1 MKAGRLDRLITIQ
14 RKSSASSD
22 SGDAVETWTTLIE
35 RRAAGYRPLKGEE
48 RFTGEQVIGTEQIE
62 FRIRYSSNVAAL
74 SQQDRIVYPALA
86 DESPEDEP
94 DTKNIYDVLAVHE
107 IGRREGLLIITQRR
121 ADVVPS

>member
-1 MKAGRLDRLITIQ
+1 MRAGRLDRLITIQ
-14 RKSSASSD
+14 RKSSTPSD
-22 SGDAVETWTTLIE
+22 SGEQQETWTTIIE

-62 FRIRYSSNVAAL
+62 FRIRWSANVAAL

-94 DTKNIYDVLAVHE
+94 DTRNIYDVLAVHE

-121 ADVVPS
+121 SDVTA

>member
-1 MKAGRLDRLITIQ
+1 MRAGRLDRLITIQ
-14 RKSSASSD
+14 RKSSTPSN
-22 SGDAVETWTTLIE
+22 SGEPQETWTTIIE
-35 RRAAGYRPLKGEE
+35 RRAAGYRPLKGDE

-94 DTKNIYDVLAVHE
+94 DTRNIYDVLAVHE

-121 ADVVPS
+121 SDVTV